1 MDELHWKRF
10 IILTV
15 ASIAMVGMSIAG
27 LTVMNDAMSDAV
39 QVKQSSKPSS
49 QSSPKENW

>member
-10 IILTV
+10 IILAV
-15 ASIAMVGMSIAG
+15 ASLAMVGMSIAG
-27 LTVMNDAMSDAV
+27 LSAMNDAMRDAV

-49 QSSPKENW
+49 QSTPKENW